1 MRISFTMGDK
11 SLMKKNV
18 IITIHWKITD
28 MQWVKNVMSKVNSVY
43 FSNLLQISSVQ
54 SIELFVNGLTQFLQI
69 TCHEQQ
75 FDQPI
80 LKLVNSCIQILA
92 DPSLGGKV
100 GYILYMM

>member
-11 SLMKKNV
+11 SLIKKNV

-28 MQWVKNVMSKVNSVY
+28 MQWVKNVMY

-54 SIELFVNGLTQFLQI
+54 SIELFVNGLTQFLQN

-80 LKLVNSCIQILA
+80 LVKLVNSCIQILA